1 MNKTHNAKVTRKS
14 VLKSWTRVQPN
25 INLMVAEYEQPE
37 AYKLLEQLMWPFNI
51 ILVFSVTCLT

>member
-37 AYKLLEQLMWPFNI
+37 AYKLLEQLM
-51 ILVFSVTCLT
+51 